1 MQYFTEY
8 IDYAHL
14 KVKGDDALSGGVN
27 MVYGESVPVVVV
39 LLPVGVSSQVHSVTE
54 LA

>member
-1 MQYFTEY
+1 MY
-8 IDYAHL
+8 IWYIVYNAHL
-14 KVKGDDALSGGVN
+14 KVKGDAKPSGGVN

-39 LLPVGVSSQVHSVTE
+39 LPPVGVSSQEHSLTE